1 MHDIYKYIQ
10 MYMDVE
16 EEENVIECINYLSM
30 KICIF
35 WISMKHKHVFNY
47 TILNV
52 KVMYWLA
59 LSIIFLFNHVYY
71 L

>member
-1 MHDIYKYIQ
+1 

-16 EEENVIECINYLSM
+16 KEENMIECVNYLSM
-30 KICIF
+30 KKYIF
-35 WISMKHKHVFNY
+35 WISMKHTHVFSY

-59 LSIIFLFNHVYY
+59 LIV
-71 L
+71 